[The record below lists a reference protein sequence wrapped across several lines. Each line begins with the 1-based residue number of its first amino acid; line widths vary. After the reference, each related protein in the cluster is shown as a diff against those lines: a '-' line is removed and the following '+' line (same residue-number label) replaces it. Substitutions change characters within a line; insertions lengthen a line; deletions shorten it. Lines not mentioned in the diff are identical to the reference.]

1 MPLVS
6 TLCTLT
12 GRRELMSARLR
23 KHAGKTARVQLAK
36 KKHQD
41 CSSIKITPSVR
52 EKKAW
57 YPIACVTSVSVRF
70 RSKEW
75 RTRVKGRAKNG
86 ASKTAAG
93 KGWVMVRN
101 LGSISADFRRL
112 PGPVF
117 HPLSSFGGMSAGSF
131 SRTAA
136 GNRAIPSPGLRLI
149 VLVQGGDELVN
160 RSYRDRAADDLGHR
174 DVTRNLSREL

>member
-1 MPLVS
+1 MSLVS

-86 ASKTAAG
+86 ASKTATG

-101 LGSISADFRRL
+101 LGSISAHFPEQRL
-112 PGPVF
+112 VIEPRSKPQFPFHGLFLLRNQTETPAPPFYNSGPWVRVCF
-117 HPLSSFGGMSAGSF
+117 I
-131 SRTAA
+131 SRTTARRPA
-136 GNRAIPSPGLRLI
+136 VVPF
-149 VLVQGGDELVN
+149 VN
-160 RSYRDRAADDLGHR
+160 SWCHF
-174 DVTRNLSREL
+174 